1 MKIRPDIIWTVTGS
15 DGGAGEVQ
23 VFEAVRLARRFL
35 FIILMLRLF
44 IMSTGKLSL
53 VATPIGNLEDI
64 TFRAIRTLKEC
75 DYVLCEDTRVTGK
88 LLHHYEIKA
97 KMHRYD
103 AHTSE
108 SAHQQI
114 LDDLEDG
121 KHIALVSDAG
131 TPGISDPGVLL
142 IKRAR
147 EAGSLIEAIP
157 GPSAVTTAVSLAGIA
172 GNQFSFLGFV
182 PNKKGRETFFKELHD
197 YDHPVVFFEST
208 HRIIKTLESLER
220 ALPETTVYIGRELTK
235 MHEEMLVGS
244 ATELL
249 RIIADTPVKQKGEF
263 VVITDIKK

>member
-1 MKIRPDIIWTVTGS
+1 MK
-15 DGGAGEVQ
+15 E
-23 VFEAVRLARRFL
+23 
-35 FIILMLRLF
+35 
-44 IMSTGKLSL
+44 GKLSL

-64 TFRAIRTLKEC
+64 TLRAIRTLKEC

-88 LLHHYEIKA
+88 LLHHYEISK

-108 SAHQQI
+108 SAHKQI
-114 LDDLEDG
+114 LDDLESG

-142 IKRAR
+142 IQNAR
-147 EAGSLIEAIP
+147 EAGVLIEAIP

-182 PNKKGRETFFKELHD
+182 PQKKGRETFFKSLKE

-208 HRIIKTLESLER
+208 HRIIKTLESLEQTF
-220 ALPETTVYIGRELTK
+220 PETAIYIGRELTK

-244 ATELL
+244 ATE
-249 RIIADTPVKQKGEF
+249 IIRTLSDKPVKQKGEF
-263 VVITDIKK
+263 VIIVDCRS